1 MKLFLV
7 KKFTI
12 NGDNY
17 RTRDGTP
24 ERDFI
29 HVSDL
34 AELHYLV
41 AKYLLKKN
49 KSKIFNC
56 GYGKGYT
63 VLEVIKSMNKIIS
76 KKIPIR
82 IGKRRP

>member
-7 KKFTI
+7 KKKKFTI

-41 AKYLLKKN
+41 AKYLLKN
-49 KSKIFNC
+49 KSEFSTVVM
-56 GYGKGYT
+56 GK
-63 VLEVIKSMNKIIS
+63 VILF
-76 KKIPIR
+76 
-82 IGKRRP
+82 